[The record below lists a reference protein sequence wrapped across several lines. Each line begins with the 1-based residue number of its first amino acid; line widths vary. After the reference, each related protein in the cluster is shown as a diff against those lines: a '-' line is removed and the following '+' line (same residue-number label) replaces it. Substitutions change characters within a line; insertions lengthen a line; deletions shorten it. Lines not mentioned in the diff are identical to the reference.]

1 MRYSVILASLA
12 ALLASCTSEQDVE
25 ATTPAG
31 GAAPAITT
39 GANCTAAFARPRVGA
54 TVVLD
59 GRTAAGDRERYG
71 YSYKVIAVGADDFQ
85 VEETMLVGDSRSEGP
100 VDAEVRRDGFI
111 FLSDGPTRRYVY
123 EGLAQNAVQG
133 MKPGSV
139 LEIPM
144 VERSDFGQEAG
155 KGEARGS
162 LRIKFE
168 GCSTIEVAGVN
179 EPVKVFRVDS
189 VGRAYDARAAGGA
202 TDRTVQASNR
212 YWVSE
217 RLGLELRRDMSPGY
231 MVAIAIS
238 PKT

>member
-1 MRYSVILASLA
+1 MRYSVIVASLA
-12 ALLASCTSEQDVE
+12 ALLASCTSEREVE
-25 ATTPAG
+25 ATPPAD
-31 GAAPAITT
+31 GATPAITT
-39 GANCTAAFARPRVGA
+39 AANCTAVFASPSVGA

-59 GRTAAGDRERYG
+59 GRTATGDRERYG
-71 YSYKVIAVGADDFQ
+71 YSYKVTSVGADDFQ
-85 VEETMLVGDSRSEGP
+85 VDETMLVGDSRSEGP

-123 EGLAQNAVQG
+123 GGLAQGAVHG
-133 MKPGSV
+133 MKPGNV

-144 VERSDFGQEAG
+144 VEHSDFGQEAG
-155 KGEARGS
+155 KGEARGL

-168 GCSTIEVAGVN
+168 GCSAIDVAGVS

-189 VGRAYDARAAGGA
+189 VGRAYDARASGGA

-212 YWVSE
+212 YWMSE
-217 RLGLELRRDMSPGY
+217 RLGLELRRDMSPGH
-231 MVAIAIS
+231 MVAIAAS